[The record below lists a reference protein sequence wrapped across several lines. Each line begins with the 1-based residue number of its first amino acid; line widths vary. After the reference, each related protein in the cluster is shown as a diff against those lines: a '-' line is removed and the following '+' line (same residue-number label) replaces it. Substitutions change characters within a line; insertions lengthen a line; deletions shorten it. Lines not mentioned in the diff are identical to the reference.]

1 MGGALV
7 ARLWGRRDRDVRGR
21 PDGGVASLLWVRAS
35 IAKALE
41 EFARPATRGR
51 TRRASTRCPCSGT
64 RDAPTSVSRRPRQ
77 PRARAGSPGRV
88 RERPRSRGA
97 GGPAPRRAPAAP
109 GRPGAR
115 SPEDGSPSP
124 ASGGS
129 RVKARVLRERD
140 SSESVVTLVCR
151 GMPAA
156 ILSRRIVSAS
166 RARRDVR
173 GVGGLGGMAGLRVAV
188 PGRRVHPW
196 YRWAVLL
203 YDRAYRAVH
212 GLDRPPAQVG
222 PALCVGV
229 RPGRPARRAPDGHRV
244 PLGDRIGV
252 FHVNNARIAAVH
264 VNGQPPLATGLE
276 VRRWFG
282 ASLHEL
288 AQLAADGGPLADVR
302 AFSAITIFHR
312 GLSRLGFRAERNG
325 IVWPGLTAAYQRA
338 AMASLHPAGPVPVSS
353 AAPAPAPRPLC
364 IRPAQPSRYT

>member
-1 MGGALV
+1 MAFFFFQAEDGIRDKLVTGVQTCAL
-7 ARLWGRRDRDVRGR
+7 
-21 PDGGVASLLWVRAS
+21 PIS
-35 IAKALE
+35 
-41 EFARPATRGR
+41 
-51 TRRASTRCPCSGT
+51 CSGT

-97 GGPAPRRAPAAP
+97 GGPAPRRAPAEP
-109 GRPGAR
+109 SRPGAR

-124 ASGGS
+124 ASGGP

-166 RARRDVR
+166 RGRRDVR
-173 GVGGLGGMAGLRVAV
+173 GAGGLEMAGLRVAG

-222 PALCVGV
+222 PALCLEV
-229 RPGRPARRAPDGHRV
+229 RRSRRARRLPDGTRV
-244 PLGDRIGV
+244 ALGDRIGV
-252 FHVNNARIAAVH
+252 IHVNNARIAGVH
-264 VNGQPPLATGLE
+264 VNGQPPLAIGLE
-276 VRRWFG
+276 FRRWFV

-312 GLSRLGFRAERNG
+312 GLSRLGFRAERDG

-338 AMASLHPAGPVPVSS
+338 LMASLHPAGPLRVWR
-353 AAPAPAPRPLC
+353 ATHARARRLWMTRAELL
-364 IRPAQPSRYT
+364 SRYT

>member
-1 MGGALV
+1 MGSALV

-35 IAKALE
+35 IARAFEGL
-41 EFARPATRGR
+41 ARPATRGR

-97 GGPAPRRAPAAP
+97 GGPAPRRAPA
-109 GRPGAR
+109 
-115 SPEDGSPSP
+115 
-124 ASGGS
+124 
-129 RVKARVLRERD
+129 
-140 SSESVVTLVCR
+140 
-151 GMPAA
+151 
-156 ILSRRIVSAS
+156 
-166 RARRDVR
+166 
-173 GVGGLGGMAGLRVAV
+173 
-188 PGRRVHPW
+188 
-196 YRWAVLL
+196 
-203 YDRAYRAVH
+203 
-212 GLDRPPAQVG
+212 QVG
-222 PALCVGV
+222 PALCVEV
-229 RPGRPARRAPDGHRV
+229 RRSRRARRLPDGTRV
-244 PLGDRIGV
+244 ALGDRIGV

-276 VRRWFG
+276 FRRWFV

-338 AMASLHPAGPVPVSS
+338 LMASLHPAGPFRVWR
-353 AAPAPAPRPLC
+353 ATHARARRLWMTRAELL
-364 IRPAQPSRYT
+364 SRYT